1 MFKVPDELQYTKTH
15 EWIRQEDDTFVIG
28 ITDYAQSELG
38 DIVYVDLPEPG
49 RYLNAGD
56 SFGSVESVKTVSDLY
71 APVSGEVL
79 EKNELLQQ
87 SPELINQ
94 DPYGEGWL
102 IKVKAEGDPVNTLT
116 PTSYKMFL
124 EEMS

>member
-1 MFKVPDELQYTKTH
+1 MFKVPDDLQYTKTH

-56 SFGSVESVKTVSDLY
+56 TFGSVESVKTVSDLY

-79 EKNELLQQ
+79 EKNELLHQ

-116 PTSYKMFL
+116 QTSYKMFL